1 MKESFLID
9 VLKGMSPF
17 HCVEAAMQ
25 TSEES
30 GFEELEYA
38 RPWNLKRK
46 GLYDESSWNNAL
58 CIYS

>member
-9 VLKGMSPF
+9 VLKKGVSPF

-25 TSEES
+25 TLEKS

-38 RPWNLKRK
+38 RPWNLKKER
-46 GLYDESSWNNAL
+46 L
-58 CIYS
+58 I